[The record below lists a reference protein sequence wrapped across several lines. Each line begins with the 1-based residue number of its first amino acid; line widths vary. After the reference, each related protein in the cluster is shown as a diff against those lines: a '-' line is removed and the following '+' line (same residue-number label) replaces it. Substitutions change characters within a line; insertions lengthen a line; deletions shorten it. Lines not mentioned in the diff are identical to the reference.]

1 MILILGG
8 TSESRE
14 LAILC
19 TQQSYSVLY
28 TSTTDI
34 IDELPQAVERWIGFL
49 SPEVFENLI
58 RDRCISCVV
67 DATHPFAVE
76 ISRQAMDVCS
86 HTKVPYLRL
95 EREALADLDRFQH
108 VHHVAT
114 VEEAGRPACATPG
127 KILSTIGV
135 RKLPEL
141 ASQLGKRKD
150 DLIVR
155 VLPTVDSLATCEE
168 LGLHTSQIVAM
179 QGPFSTEFDAMLIR
193 TFGVTVMIVKES
205 GNRGGLTAKIQACK
219 ETDCRLLVIGRP
231 FIAYPQQV
239 ATPLQCLLWIEKH
252 KQRNLNG

>member
-14 LAILC
+14 VAILC
-19 TQQSYSVLY
+19 AQQSYPVLY

-34 IDELPQAVERWIGFL
+34 INELPQTVERWIGL
-49 SPEVFENLI
+49 MSPEVFENLI

-76 ISRQAMDVCS
+76 ISRQAMDMCDR
-86 HTKVPYLRL
+86 TKVPYLRL
-95 EREALADLDRFQH
+95 ERETLAELDCYQH
-108 VHHVAT
+108 VRLVAT
-114 VEEAGRPACATPG
+114 VEEAGRLACATPG
-127 KILSTIGV
+127 KMLSTIGV
-135 RKLPEL
+135 RKLPAL
-141 ASQLGKRKD
+141 TSQLGKRKD

-155 VLPTVDSLATCEE
+155 VLPTVDSFATCEE
-168 LGLHTSQIVAM
+168 LGLHPSRIIGM

-193 TFGVTVMIVKES
+193 TFGITAMIAKES
-205 GNRGGLTAKIQACK
+205 GNRGGLSAKIQACK

-239 ATPLQCLLWIEKH
+239 TTPGQCLPWIEKH
-252 KQRNLNG
+252 KSAFQK